1 MKDDP
6 DIIRWSTLKK
16 IPQIILELV
25 LVCCG
30 YGFLAVVVIGGL
42 LALFGI
48 DLLGTTTIHT
58 HFWEY
63 FGTLFGL
70 GFLIHNWWMI
80 KKILS

>member
-25 LVCCG
+25 IVCCG

-48 DLLGTTTIHT
+48 DLLGTTTIYT

-70 GFLIHNWWMI
+70 GFLIHNWWRI
-80 KKILS
+80 KRILS